1 VRDACFSPFTIYSR
15 MRYWL
20 FKSEPTTYG
29 IDHLARDQVTAWTGV
44 RNYQARNFMRDEMKA
59 GDRGCFCHSSCEEP
73 GIVGIVEI
81 ARAAYPDATQFN
93 RKSPYYDA
101 GATKDHPRWFN
112 VDLKFVSK
120 TRAVGIP
127 ELRLQPA
134 LAKMQTLQR
143 GNRLSIA
150 PVTPAEWACIMR
162 LIE

>member
-1 VRDACFSPFTIYSR
+1 

-29 IDHLARDQVTAWTGV
+29 IDHLAKDKVTAWTGV

-93 RKSPYYDA
+93 RRSQYYDA
-101 GATKDHPRWFN
+101 GATKDDPRWFN
-112 VDLKFVSK
+112 VDLRFVSK
-120 TRAVGIP
+120 TRLVGLP
-127 ELRLQPA
+127 ELRAHKA
-134 LAKMQTLQR
+134 LSKMLILQR
-143 GNRLSIA
+143 GNRLSIT
-150 PVTPAEWACIMR
+150 PVTSAEWECIER
-162 LIE
+162 LLEKK